1 MSSIERRKHV
11 RKPVRLA
18 CVIQFSSGITI
29 YGNTK
34 DVSLGGV
41 NVESAPM
48 SDPESRQPS
57 PGESGLLTLKFKRD
71 QVADAI
77 LVQCQVVHVTP
88 NGIGLSVRL
97 SELSKREQQTLGQ
110 IIASGQAGI

>member
-1 MSSIERRKHV
+1 M
-11 RKPVRLA
+11 
-18 CVIQFSSGITI
+18 

-34 DVSLGGV
+34 DISLGGV
-41 NVESAPM
+41 NVESTPM
-48 SDPESRQPS
+48 SGPESRLPS

-110 IIASGQAGI
+110 IIASGQASI